1 MDFWNKMVFPVR
13 RVFLA
18 ITSRLKPQKSGVGL
32 LKLHDDVQTCGY
44 EDVQVMWEILQ
55 RSESEM
61 LGSSHNN
68 HHDHD
73 NEQPKRKHR
82 LFQRV
87 FVWSNQ
93 TTHHQ

>member
-32 LKLHDDVQTCGY
+32 LKLHDDVQMCGY

-55 RSESEM
+55 RTESEM
-61 LGSSHNN
+61 LGSNN
-68 HHDHD
+68 NNLNDH
-73 NEQPKRKHR
+73 QPKRKHR
-82 LFQRV
+82 LFPRV

-93 TTHHQ
+93 TTNHQ